1 MAEEETSQVSATAG
15 EMPAAAEAA
24 PEAGS
29 ADQPAATATVGIS
42 EAAVTESVAETAPE
56 VAPAEAAAAS
66 LPELESPA
74 PPFGELETEGGG
86 EMTFE
91 MGPELTPEVR
101 RILRVSVPVIVKLAD
116 KRLSLGEIID
126 VSPGSIIEFAKSAEQ
141 PLELLVNN
149 QSIGRGIA
157 VKVGEKFGLRI
168 DQIVTRE
175 ETIRSLG

>member
-1 MAEEETSQVSATAG
+1 MAEEETNQVSATAG
-15 EMPAAAEAA
+15 ETPAAAEAA
-24 PEAGS
+24 TEAGG
-29 ADQPAATATVGIS
+29 AGQPEETATVGLS
-42 EAAVTESVAETAPE
+42 EPTVTEAAAE
-56 VAPAEAAAAS
+56 VAPAEAVDSS
-66 LPELESPA
+66 LPELDSPT
-74 PPFGELETEGGG
+74 PPFAELETAAGG
-86 EMTFE
+86 EMTFQ
-91 MGPELTPEVR
+91 MGPELSPEVR
-101 RILRVSVPVIVKLAD
+101 RILRVAVPVIVKLAD

-168 DQIVTRE
+168 DQILPRE

>member
-1 MAEEETSQVSATAG
+1 MAEEQTVQSSVTSGETPVV
-15 EMPAAAEAA
+15 AEAA
-24 PEAGS
+24 PEEVATEV
-29 ADQPAATATVGIS
+29 AAT
-42 EAAVTESVAETAPE
+42 E
-56 VAPAEAAAAS
+56 VAPAEAAPVEAAAEAPPEFEAPAPA
-66 LPELESPA
+66 LAELEA
-74 PPFGELETEGGG
+74 PMGGELP
-86 EMTFE
+86 FQL
-91 MGPELTPEVR
+91 GPELSPEIR

-116 KRLSLGEIID
+116 KRLPLGEIID

-168 DQIVTRE
+168 DQILPRE